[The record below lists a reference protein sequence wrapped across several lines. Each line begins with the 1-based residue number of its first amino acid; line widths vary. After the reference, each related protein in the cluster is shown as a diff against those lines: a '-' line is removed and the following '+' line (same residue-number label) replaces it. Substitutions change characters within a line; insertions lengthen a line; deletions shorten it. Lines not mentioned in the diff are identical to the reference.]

1 MSSTLGSPSAA
12 AATPLPVP
20 PPAATRATSPGWRDP
35 RLWVGVAI
43 VAASVL
49 TGSRVLASADDT
61 VAVWVVYRDVGP
73 GETLSP
79 DDLVAERVRFA
90 DDTRLE
96 AYFTAADALPGELPL
111 LRGLGSGELLPRAA
125 IGAADAT
132 DTVEL
137 SLAVAPLLVPPSVG
151 AGSVVDI
158 YLSDRAERSGSAQ
171 PAVAA
176 LSEVSVVAA
185 PASAAGTSVLSAR
198 LMPAKSYSLA
208 SFGTPSRS

>member
-1 MSSTLGSPSAA
+1 
-12 AATPLPVP
+12 
-20 PPAATRATSPGWRDP
+20 
-35 RLWVGVAI
+35 
-43 VAASVL
+43 
-49 TGSRVLASADDT
+49 VLAGADDT
-61 VAVWVVYRDVGP
+61 VAVWVVARDVGP
-73 GETLSP
+73 GERLSP

-185 PASAAGTSVLSAR
+185 PASAETFAAGGERQVVLAV
-198 LMPAKSYSLA
+198 
-208 SFGTPSRS
+208 PSDDVAAFYGALDALGDPVVTVVRR